1 MYCFEFICLDGM
13 FQLKLKLPFFE
24 QGRVEGLTNSKSAFS
39 KICQSHFKS
48 YICTASAGL
57 VKKRYVTEVAKPC
70 KKMSVKWYAIYT
82 RPRWEKKV
90 NSLLLE
96 KGIESYCPL
105 NKVRRKWSDRI
116 KTIEEPLFKS
126 YVFVK
131 INDEG
136 RTNVRMTNGVV
147 NFVYWNGKPAVIKE
161 KEIQTI
167 KRFLD
172 EYENVEVVKME
183 LAPDDRI
190 RVIAG
195 PMMDQ
200 EGKIIELKNK
210 TAKVCIDSL
219 GYMLIAYIDKSKLI
233 PVQQTNHH

>member
-1 MYCFEFICLDGM
+1 M
-13 FQLKLKLPFFE
+13 
-24 QGRVEGLTNSKSAFS
+24 
-39 KICQSHFKS
+39 
-48 YICTASAGL
+48 
-57 VKKRYVTEVAKPC
+57 
-70 KKMSVKWYAIYT
+70 
-82 RPRWEKKV
+82 
-90 NSLLLE
+90 E

-131 INDEG
+131 ISEDQ

-147 NFVYWNGKPAVIKE
+147 NFVYWNGKPALIKE

-172 EYENVEVVKME
+172 EYENVEAVKMNIG
-183 LAPDDRI
+183 PDDRV
-190 RVIAG
+190 RVVSG

-200 EGKIIELKNK
+200 EGKVLELKNK

-219 GYMLIAYIDKSKLI
+219 GYMLIAYIDKSRLI
-233 PVQQTNHH
+233 PVQQTNHQ

>member
-1 MYCFEFICLDGM
+1 MPL
-13 FQLKLKLPFFE
+13 
-24 QGRVEGLTNSKSAFS
+24 
-39 KICQSHFKS
+39 
-48 YICTASAGL
+48 
-57 VKKRYVTEVAKPC
+57 
-70 KKMSVKWYAIYT
+70 KWYAVYT
-82 RPRWEKKV
+82 KPRWEKKV
-90 NSLLLE
+90 NSLLLQ
-96 KGIESYCPL
+96 KGVEVYCPL
-105 NKVRRKWSDRI
+105 NRVRRKWSDRI

-131 INDEG
+131 VNDED

-147 NFVYWNGKPAVIKE
+147 NFVYWNGKPAIIKE

-183 LAPDDRI
+183 LAAGDRVQ
-190 RVIAG
+190 VIAG

-200 EGKIIELKNK
+200 EGKVIEVKNK
-210 TAKVCIDSL
+210 MAKVCIDSL

-233 PVQQTNHH
+233 TVQNTNHHK